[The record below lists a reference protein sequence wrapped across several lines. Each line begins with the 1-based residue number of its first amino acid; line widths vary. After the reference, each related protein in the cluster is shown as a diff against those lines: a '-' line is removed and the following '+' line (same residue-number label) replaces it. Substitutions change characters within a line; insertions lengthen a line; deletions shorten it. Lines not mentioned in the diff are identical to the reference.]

1 MAVAGLWEGW
11 QKPDRTWLRSYSVIT
26 CAAAG
31 RQALLHPRMPVVLPP
46 EDWPAWLGEISSEPD
61 AIQRLPRPVEDGLL
75 AFWPVGARIGRVA
88 ENDAG
93 LSGGHDGAL
102 PEKWSVLNDPPPDWA
117 KMSV

>member
-1 MAVAGLWEGW
+1 MAVAELWEGW

-46 EDWPAWLGEISSEPD
+46 EDWPAWLGEIPSEPD

-88 ENDAG
+88 
-93 LSGGHDGAL
+93 
-102 PEKWSVLNDPPPDWA
+102 K
-117 KMSV
+117 